1 MVPHIV
7 PRVIRGRLLFEF
19 GSVLFVTFAAAA
31 CAWSATECHRDI
43 AEIGGAT

>member
-7 PRVIRGRLLFEF
+7 PRLAHGRLFFEF

-31 CAWSATECHRDI
+31 CAWSAVECHRLDD
-43 AEIGGAT
+43 EIGGDA